1 MNLPNKLSLLR
12 VFLVPVFMVFYLCNF
27 GLGIWQYIIAAVIYM
42 AAGFTDFLDG
52 NIARKYGLVTNLGK
66 FLDPLADKFMVMTSL
81 LCLCYMS
88 ATIANPF
95 SENDRVYAAL
105 LVVAAA
111 IVIFRELAI
120 TSMRLVAA
128 STDGSVI
135 AAAYL
140 GKLKTV
146 TQMVFTTFA
155 IVEPAFYSLDLAIF
169 NDHIISYVLMAL
181 MTVMTLWSGIDYMKG
196 YWKYIKEDTVA
207 VQPKETKNKR

>member
-12 VFLVPVFMVFYLCNF
+12 VFLVPLFMVFYLCDF
-27 GLGIWQYIIAAVIYM
+27 GLGLWRYVIAAVIYI

-52 NIARKYGLVTNLGK
+52 SIARKYGLVTNLGK

-88 ATIANPF
+88 AVNAVTAN
-95 SENDRVYAAL
+95 DKVYGACL
-105 LVVAAA
+105 VAASA

-120 TSMRLVAA
+120 TSIRLVAA
-128 STDGSVI
+128 SSDGSVI

-146 TQMVFTTFA
+146 TQMTFTAFA
-155 IVEPAFYSLDLAIF
+155 IAEAAFYSLDIAVF
-169 NDHIISYVLMAL
+169 NDHIVSYVLMAL
-181 MTVMTLWSGIDYMKG
+181 MTVMTVWSGLDYLTK
-196 YWKYIKEDTVA
+196 YWKYIKE
-207 VQPKETKNKR
+207 

>member
-12 VFLVPVFMVFYLCNF
+12 VFLVPLFMVFYLCDF
-27 GLGIWQYIIAAVIYM
+27 GLGLWRFVIAAVIYI

-52 NIARKYGLVTNLGK
+52 SIARKYGLVTNLGK

-88 ATIANPF
+88 A
-95 SENDRVYAAL
+95 SDKVYGAC
-105 LVVAAA
+105 LVVASA

-120 TSMRLVAA
+120 TSIRLVAA
-128 STDGSVI
+128 SSDGSVI

-146 TQMVFTTFA
+146 TQMVFTAFA
-155 IVEPAFYSLDLAIF
+155 IIEPAFDLAIF
-169 NDHIISYVLMAL
+169 NNHVISYVLMAL
-181 MTVMTLWSGIDYMKG
+181 MTVMTVWSGLDYLTK
-196 YWKYIKEDTVA
+196 YWKYIKE
-207 VQPKETKNKR
+207 

>member
-12 VFLVPVFMVFYLCNF
+12 VFLVPLFMLFYLCNF
-27 GLGIWQYIIAAVIYM
+27 GLGIWRFIIAAVIYM

-52 NIARKYGLVTNLGK
+52 SIARKYGLVTNLGK

-88 ATIANPF
+88 AGF
-95 SENDRVYAAL
+95 SVYGAC
-105 LVVAAA
+105 LVVASA

-120 TSMRLVAA
+120 TSIRLVAA
-128 STDGSVI
+128 SADGSVI

-155 IVEPAFYSLDLAIF
+155 IVEPAFYPLGLSIF
-169 NDHIISYVLMAL
+169 NNHIISYVLMAL
-181 MTVMTLWSGIDYMKG
+181 MTIMTVWSGLDYLAK
-196 YWKYIKEDTVA
+196 YWKYIKE
-207 VQPKETKNKR
+207 

>member
-27 GLGIWQYIIAAVIYM
+27 SLGIWRFVIAAVIYM

-196 YWKYIKEDTVA
+196 YWKYIKE
-207 VQPKETKNKR
+207 

>member
-1 MNLPNKLSLLR
+1 MLFRSS
-12 VFLVPVFMVFYLCNF
+12 
-27 GLGIWQYIIAAVIYM
+27 AVNAVNANDKIYG
-42 AAGFTDFLDG
+42 A
-52 NIARKYGLVTNLGK
+52 
-66 FLDPLADKFMVMTSL
+66 
-81 LCLCYMS
+81 C
-88 ATIANPF
+88 
-95 SENDRVYAAL
+95 

-155 IVEPAFYSLDLAIF
+155 IVEPAFYGLGISAF

-196 YWKYIKEDTVA
+196 YWKYIKE
-207 VQPKETKNKR
+207 

>member
-12 VFLVPVFMVFYLCNF
+12 VFLVPIFMVFYLCNF
-27 GLGIWQYIIAAVIYM
+27 SLGIWRYVIAAVIYM

-88 ATIANPF
+88 ATLAQGD
-95 SENDRVYAAL
+95 NDRVYAAC

-169 NDHIISYVLMAL
+169 NDHIISYALMAL

-196 YWKYIKEDTVA
+196 YWKYIKE
-207 VQPKETKNKR
+207 

>member
-12 VFLVPVFMVFYLCNF
+12 VFLVPVFMVFYLCDF
-27 GLGIWQYIIAAVIYM
+27 GLGMWQYIIAAVIYM

-52 NIARKYGLVTNLGK
+52 SIARKYGLVTNLGK

-81 LCLCYMS
+81 LCLCYVS
-88 ATIANPF
+88 AINADTT
-95 SENDRVYAAL
+95 NDTVYGAC

-155 IVEPAFYSLDLAIF
+155 IVEPAFYSLGLSVF

-181 MTVMTLWSGIDYMKG
+181 MVIMTVWSGVDYLKS
-196 YWKYIKEDTVA
+196 YWKYIKE
-207 VQPKETKNKR
+207 

>member
-27 GLGIWQYIIAAVIYM
+27 GLGIWQYVIAAVIYM

-52 NIARKYGLVTNLGK
+52 SIARKYGLVTNLGK

-81 LCLCYMS
+81 LCLCYVS
-88 ATIANPF
+88 AINATTATDKI
-95 SENDRVYAAL
+95 YGAL
-105 LVVAAA
+105 LVVASA

-155 IVEPAFYSLDLAIF
+155 IVEPAFYGLNLAIF
-169 NDHIISYVLMAL
+169 NDHIISFVLMAL
-181 MTVMTLWSGIDYMKG
+181 MTVMTLWSGIDYMRG
-196 YWKYIKEDTVA
+196 YWKYIKE
-207 VQPKETKNKR
+207 

>member
-12 VFLVPVFMVFYLCNF
+12 VFLVPLFMVFYLCNF
-27 GLGIWQYIIAAVIYM
+27 GLGIWQYVIAAVIYM

-81 LCLCYMS
+81 LCLCYVS
-88 ATIANPF
+88 AINAF
-95 SENDRVYAAL
+95 GSNDKIYGAC

-146 TQMVFTTFA
+146 TQMVFTSFA
-155 IVEPAFYSLDLAIF
+155 IIEPAFYGLGLSIF

-181 MTVMTLWSGIDYMKG
+181 MTIMTVWSGIDYLKS
-196 YWKYIKEDTVA
+196 YWKYIKE
-207 VQPKETKNKR
+207 

>member
-12 VFLVPVFMVFYLCNF
+12 VFLVPLFMVFYLCDF
-27 GLGIWQYIIAAVIYM
+27 GLGIWRFIIAAVIYM

-52 NIARKYGLVTNLGK
+52 SIARKYGLVTNLGK

-88 ATIANPF
+88 ADDA
-95 SENDRVYAAL
+95 VYGAC

-155 IVEPAFYSLDLAIF
+155 IVEPAFYSLELAVF
-169 NDHIISYVLMAL
+169 NNHIISYVLMAL
-181 MTVMTLWSGIDYMKG
+181 MVIMTVWSGVDYLKS
-196 YWKYIKEDTVA
+196 YWKYIKE
-207 VQPKETKNKR
+207 

>member
-1 MNLPNKLSLLR
+1 
-12 VFLVPVFMVFYLCNF
+12 MVFYLCNF

-95 SENDRVYAAL
+95 DKNDKIYAAC

-111 IVIFRELAI
+111 IVIFRELAV

-155 IVEPAFYSLDLAIF
+155 IVEPAFYSLKLSVF

-196 YWKYIKEDTVA
+196 YWKYIKE
-207 VQPKETKNKR
+207 

>member
-27 GLGIWQYIIAAVIYM
+27 SLGIWRFVIAAVIYM

-88 ATIANPF
+88 ATLAWNG
-95 SENDRVYAAL
+95 NDRVYAAC
-105 LVVAAA
+105 LVVASA

-169 NDHIISYVLMAL
+169 NDHIISYALMAL

-196 YWKYIKEDTVA
+196 YWKYIKE
-207 VQPKETKNKR
+207 

>member
-12 VFLVPVFMVFYLCNF
+12 VFLVPLFMVFYLCNF
-27 GLGIWQYIIAAVIYM
+27 GLGIWQYVIAAVIYM

-81 LCLCYMS
+81 LCLCYVS
-88 ATIANPF
+88 AINAF
-95 SENDRVYAAL
+95 GSNDKIYGAC

-146 TQMVFTTFA
+146 TQMVFTSFA
-155 IVEPAFYSLDLAIF
+155 IIEPAFYGFGLSIF

-181 MTVMTLWSGIDYMKG
+181 MTIMTVWSGIDYLKS
-196 YWKYIKEDTVA
+196 YWKYIKE
-207 VQPKETKNKR
+207 

>member
-27 GLGIWQYIIAAVIYM
+27 GLGIWQYVLAAVVYM

-52 NIARKYGLVTNLGK
+52 SIARKYGLVTNLGK

-81 LCLCYMS
+81 LCLCYVS
-88 ATIANPF
+88 AINTVSAN
-95 SENDRVYAAL
+95 DGVYGAL
-105 LVVAAA
+105 LVVATA
-111 IVIFRELAI
+111 IVIFRELAV

-155 IVEPAFYSLDLAIF
+155 IVEPAFYGLELSVF

-196 YWKYIKEDTVA
+196 YWKYIKE
-207 VQPKETKNKR
+207 

>member
-12 VFLVPVFMVFYLCNF
+12 VFLVPIFMVFYLCDF
-27 GLGIWQYIIAAVIYM
+27 GLGMWQFIIAAVIYM

-52 NIARKYGLVTNLGK
+52 SIARKYGLVTNLGK

-88 ATIANPF
+88 AINAV
-95 SENDRVYAAL
+95 SGNDKIYGAC
-105 LVVAAA
+105 LVVASA

-146 TQMVFTTFA
+146 TQMTFTTFA
-155 IVEPAFYSLDLAIF
+155 IAEPALYKLGLSVF
-169 NDHIISYVLMAL
+169 NNHIISYVLMAL
-181 MTVMTLWSGIDYMKG
+181 MVIMTVWSGIDYIKA
-196 YWKYIKEDTVA
+196 YWKYIKE
-207 VQPKETKNKR
+207 

>member
-27 GLGIWQYIIAAVIYM
+27 GLGIWRFVIAAVIYM

-88 ATIANPF
+88 ATLAWNG
-95 SENDRVYAAL
+95 NDRVYAAC
-105 LVVAAA
+105 LVVASA

-155 IVEPAFYSLDLAIF
+155 IVEPAFYGLKLSVF

-196 YWKYIKEDTVA
+196 YWKYIKE
-207 VQPKETKNKR
+207 

>member
-12 VFLVPVFMVFYLCNF
+12 VFLVPIFMVFYLCDF
-27 GLGIWQYIIAAVIYM
+27 GFGIWQYVVAAVIYM

-52 NIARKYGLVTNLGK
+52 SIARKHGWVTNLGK

-81 LCLCYMS
+81 LCLCYVS
-88 ATIANPF
+88 AIKAETSVDEI
-95 SENDRVYAAL
+95 YGAL
-105 LVVAAA
+105 LVVASA

-155 IVEPAFYSLDLAIF
+155 IVEPAFYDFGLSVF
-169 NDHIISYVLMAL
+169 NDHIISFVLMGL
-181 MTVMTLWSGIDYMKG
+181 MTIMTLWSGIDYMKG
-196 YWKYIKEDTVA
+196 YWKYIKE
-207 VQPKETKNKR
+207 

>member
-12 VFLVPVFMVFYLCNF
+12 VFLVPLFMVFYLCNF
-27 GLGIWQYIIAAVIYM
+27 GLGIWQYVIAAVIYM

-81 LCLCYMS
+81 LCLCYVS
-88 ATIANPF
+88 AINAF
-95 SENDRVYAAL
+95 GSNDKIYGAC

-146 TQMVFTTFA
+146 TQMVFTSFA
-155 IVEPAFYSLDLAIF
+155 IIEPAFYSLGLSIF

-181 MTVMTLWSGIDYMKG
+181 MTLMTVWSGIDYLKS
-196 YWKYIKEDTVA
+196 YWKYIKD
-207 VQPKETKNKR
+207 

>member
-12 VFLVPVFMVFYLCNF
+12 VFLVPLFMVFYLCNF
-27 GLGIWQYIIAAVIYM
+27 GLGIWRFIIAAVIYM

-52 NIARKYGLVTNLGK
+52 SIARKYGLVTNLGK

-88 ATIANPF
+88 ASDA
-95 SENDRVYAAL
+95 VYGAC
-105 LVVAAA
+105 LVVSAA

-155 IVEPAFYSLDLAIF
+155 IVEPAFYSLELAIF
-169 NDHIISYVLMAL
+169 NNHIISYVLMAL
-181 MTVMTLWSGIDYMKG
+181 MVIMTVWSGVDYLKS
-196 YWKYIKEDTVA
+196 YWKYIKE
-207 VQPKETKNKR
+207 

>member
-1 MNLPNKLSLLR
+1 
-12 VFLVPVFMVFYLCNF
+12 MVFYLCNF
-27 GLGIWQYIIAAVIYM
+27 GLGIWRYVIAAVIYM

-88 ATIANPF
+88 AINANPF
-95 SENDRVYAAL
+95 SKNDKAYGAL
-105 LVVAAA
+105 LVVASA

-146 TQMVFTTFA
+146 TQMVFTSFA
-155 IVEPAFYSLDLAIF
+155 IIEPAFFSLGSVF
-169 NDHIISYVLMAL
+169 RNHIISYVLMAL
-181 MTVMTLWSGIDYMKG
+181 MTIMTLWSGIDYLKS
-196 YWKYIKEDTVA
+196 YWKYIKE
-207 VQPKETKNKR
+207 

>member
-12 VFLVPVFMVFYLCNF
+12 VFLVPVFMVFYLCDF
-27 GLGIWQYIIAAVIYM
+27 GFDIWQFVIAAVIYM

-81 LCLCYMS
+81 LCLCYVS
-88 ATIANPF
+88 AINAVTGTDKI
-95 SENDRVYAAL
+95 YGAL
-105 LVVAAA
+105 LVVASA

-155 IVEPAFYSLDLAIF
+155 IVEPAIYGLGLSIF
-169 NDHIISYVLMAL
+169 NDHIISFVLMGL
-181 MTVMTLWSGIDYMKG
+181 MTLMTLWSGIDYMKG
-196 YWKYIKEDTVA
+196 YWKYIKE
-207 VQPKETKNKR
+207 

>member
-12 VFLVPVFMVFYLCNF
+12 VFLVPLFMVFYLCNF
-27 GLGIWQYIIAAVIYM
+27 GLGIWRFVIAAVIYM

-52 NIARKYGLVTNLGK
+52 SIARKYGLVTNLGK

-88 ATIANPF
+88 A
-95 SENDRVYAAL
+95 SDVVYGAC

-155 IVEPAFYSLDLAIF
+155 IVEPAFYSLELAIF
-169 NDHIISYVLMAL
+169 NNHIISYVLMAL
-181 MTVMTLWSGIDYMKG
+181 MVIMTVWSGVDYLKS
-196 YWKYIKEDTVA
+196 YWKYIKE
-207 VQPKETKNKR
+207 

>member
-12 VFLVPVFMVFYLCNF
+12 VFLVPLFMVFYLCDF
-27 GLGIWQYIIAAVIYM
+27 GLGIWRFVIAAVIYM

-88 ATIANPF
+88 A
-95 SENDRVYAAL
+95 EYKVYGAC
-105 LVVAAA
+105 LVVSAA

-155 IVEPAFYSLDLAIF
+155 IVEPAFYGLGLSVF
-169 NDHIISYVLMAL
+169 NDHIISYVLMTL
-181 MTVMTLWSGIDYMKG
+181 MVIMTVWSGVDYLKS
-196 YWKYIKEDTVA
+196 YWKYIKE
-207 VQPKETKNKR
+207 

>member
-27 GLGIWQYIIAAVIYM
+27 SLGIWRFVIAAVIYM

-88 ATIANPF
+88 ATLAQGD
-95 SENDRVYAAL
+95 NDRVYAAC

-169 NDHIISYVLMAL
+169 NDHIISYALMAL

-196 YWKYIKEDTVA
+196 YWKYIKE
-207 VQPKETKNKR
+207 